1 MTYQIVNINN
11 KRIAKNTLML
21 YIRMLITMAVSL
33 FTVRILLE
41 ALGVVDYGIYNVVG
55 GLITFMSFLTA
66 TMSSATQ
73 RYLSFSL
80 GKKDKKAFE
89 QLFSMNIL
97 IYLLLAAIVVILAE
111 TVGLW
116 FLNNYLVVP
125 ENRLSAA
132 NYVYQLSLLTFVIY
146 LLTIP
151 YHSAIL
157 AEEKMNVYAYVS
169 ILDACLKLTLVYL
182 VVVIDY
188 DKLIFYGFL
197 LTLQTILITSIYIF
211 YCNRK
216 IEGCKF
222 VFFWEKKMFKQIL
235 SYTSWTLFGTLSGT
249 LNNEGLSLLL
259 NMFFGPVMNAAK
271 GISDRVSSAITS
283 FISNFYSAVKPQI
296 VKSYASGDYSYMKI
310 LAFQSSKFSFY
321 LMLILSLPLIL
332 ETKYVLTLWLV
343 DVEESMIIFTKLVLI
358 YSLINVFE
366 FPLTQLVHATG
377 IVRKYQMFVG
387 IFTLFTLPVAYILFK
402 LGYPAYFA
410 FIALIIIYILA
421 YIPRLI
427 IVRNQLNISIYEYI
441 TQVIAKTMVVSLVSV
456 VLPLVI
462 VFNMEA
468 GFKRM
473 VITTLVSLLS
483 VLIATYIFGINKN
496 ERLIALTFLKNKVST
511 FRNKNE

>member
-1 MTYQIVNINN
+1 MSQTIASVNN

-33 FTVRILLE
+33 FTVRVLLQ

-80 GKKDKKAFE
+80 GKKDKKEFG

-97 IYLLLAAIVVILAE
+97 IYLLLAIIVVVLAE
-111 TVGLW
+111 TIGLW
-116 FLNNYLVVP
+116 FLNNYLNIP
-125 ENRLSAA
+125 ENRFSAA
-132 NYVYQLSLLTFVIY
+132 NYVYQFSLLTFVIY

-169 ILDACLKLTLVYL
+169 ILDACLKLFLVYL
-182 VVVIDY
+182 VVVINY
-188 DKLIFYGFL
+188 DKLILYGFL
-197 LTLQTILITSIYIF
+197 LMLQTIFITSIYVF

-222 VFFWEKKMFKQIL
+222 VFFWKKKMFTQIL
-235 SYTSWTLFGTLSGT
+235 SYTSWSLFGSLSGT

-259 NMFFGPVMNAAK
+259 NLFFGPAMNAAK
-271 GISDRVSSAITS
+271 GISDRVSSAISS
-283 FISNFYSAVKPQI
+283 FVSNFYSAVKPQI

-310 LAFQSSKFSFY
+310 LAFQSSKFSYF
-321 LMLILSLPLIL
+321 LMLVLSLPLIL
-332 ETKYVLTLWLV
+332 ETKYILTLWLV
-343 DVEESMIIFTKLVLI
+343 DVEYSMILFTKLVLI

-387 IFTLFTLPVAYILFK
+387 VFTLFTLPITYLLFK
-402 LGYPAYFA
+402 FGYPPYVA
-410 FIALIIIYILA
+410 FVVLIIIYVLA

-427 IVRNQLNISIYEYI
+427 IVRNQLNISINEYI
-441 TQVIAKTMVVSLVSV
+441 TQVIAKTMLVSAMSVLLPSLVIYSMDIG
-456 VLPLVI
+456 LIRMI
-462 VFNMEA
+462 V
-468 GFKRM
+468 
-473 VITTLVSLLS
+473 TTLVSLVSIL
-483 VLIATYIFGINKN
+483 LTIYIFGINKE
-496 ERLIALTFLKNKVST
+496 ERIVAISFLKNKISN
-511 FRNKNE
+511 FSKMK